1 VIVEAVIPIHNRRA
15 VTLAC
20 LQRLE
25 AARHLLPSLRVT
37 VVDDGS
43 SDGSSAAIREAYPW
57 VRVLQGGGNLWWSG
71 AMNLGV
77 QAALDGGAEAILS
90 LNDDTEA
97 SPALLLALVAAAQQK
112 PGVLW
117 APLAVHSDD
126 GVLVHSGYVFK
137 PWKGWTAW
145 HEVQPVPAEAY
156 VVQGLPGA
164 CVLIPAAAFR
174 AAGLYAADEL
184 PQYHADI
191 EFCVRAGRAGFA
203 SWVLPGETL
212 KIQRN
217 TRNAGLSSPDLGVSV
232 LRHMFSWP
240 QGVYAPKAFFAFY
253 RRTHPGGAW
262 AGRLMAMGFYL
273 KAALRLLARPFGI
286 RAKRERSDR

>member
-1 VIVEAVIPIHNRRA
+1 VIVEAVIPVHNRRA

-20 LQRLE
+20 LDRLA
-25 AARHLLPSLRVT
+25 AARQLLPDLRVT

-43 SDGSSAAIREAYPW
+43 TDGTSAAIRAAHPW
-57 VRVLQGGGNLWWSG
+57 VRVLPGSGDLWWSG
-71 AMNLGV
+71 AMNVGV
-77 QAALDGGAEAILS
+77 LAALDDGAEAILS

-97 SPALLLALVAAAQQK
+97 SPALLQALVAAAQRR

-126 GVLVHSGYVFK
+126 GALVHSGYVFR
-137 PWKGWTAW
+137 PGKGWTSW
-145 HEVQPVPAEAY
+145 HEGAPVPTEPYA
-156 VVQGLPGA
+156 VQGLAGA

-174 AAGLYAADEL
+174 AAGLYAAEEL

-191 EFCVRAGRAGFA
+191 EFCVRAARAGFG

-217 TRNAGLSSPDLGVSV
+217 TRNAGLGSGRLNRAA
-232 LRHMFSWP
+232 LRHMFGWP
-240 QGVYAPKAFFAFY
+240 QGVYAPKAVFAFY
-253 RRTHPGGAW
+253 RRTHPRGPW
-262 AGRLMAMGFYL
+262 MGRLHAVGVYL
-273 KAALRLLARPFGI
+273 KLALKLALNPGGLGR
-286 RAKRERSDR
+286 